1 MAARRLAAQRRQ
13 IASLPLVELM
23 GLFQRWVR
31 LPKNFGGQGRKR
43 LFSPR

>member
-1 MAARRLAAQRRQ
+1 MAARRLAAQGRQ

-23 GLFQRWVR
+23 GLFKRWVG
-31 LPKNFGGQGRKR
+31 LPENFGAKGRKR